1 MGQIR
6 NSEYEIDTRWW
17 YEIIDFLRYDNK
29 DVLIMQQNGIIL
41 KRFMLKYEGVGCHHV
56 RSLEM
61 ILQKVKLT
69 PYTQGWG

>member
-1 MGQIR
+1 M
-6 NSEYEIDTRWW
+6 
-17 YEIIDFLRYDNK
+17 YDNK
-29 DVLIMQQNGIIL
+29 DVLIMQQNGLIL